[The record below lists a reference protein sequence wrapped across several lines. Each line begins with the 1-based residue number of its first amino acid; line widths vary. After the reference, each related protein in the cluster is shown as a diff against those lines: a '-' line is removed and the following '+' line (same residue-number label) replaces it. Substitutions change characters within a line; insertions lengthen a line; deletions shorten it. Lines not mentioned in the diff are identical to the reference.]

1 MIYRFPRS
9 RVSRPRV
16 RTPVEGTHWGLFG
29 LYREFIL
36 SNDNVIRVSNIIII
50 GGCILL
56 HFNYDS
62 KVTAVSTGYTSN
74 LMNSLQNKIPTH
86 CMYKISYLR
95 DSIRFCFGINISG
108 AYHFETPSLVMDLKV
123 TIIA

>member
-1 MIYRFPRS
+1 M
-9 RVSRPRV
+9 
-16 RTPVEGTHWGLFG
+16 
-29 LYREFIL
+29 LYVF
-36 SNDNVIRVSNIIII
+36 SNIILI

-62 KVTAVSTGYTSN
+62 EVTAVSRN
-74 LMNSLQNKIPTH
+74 LINSLQNKIPTH

-95 DSIRFCFGINISG
+95 DSIRFCFGINMSG

-123 TIIA
+123 TILA